1 MKIEMIL
8 LCLFFSLYTYK
19 KENIHFS
26 DSKENNLAKKQIL
39 DTVISTKKDSL
50 LEQDLLYL
58 KNVAY
63 CLCVSNINIKILK
76 THPNKYKIFRDN
88 SAIAYASM
96 ANVLDYELFLRNKS
110 LNNMIENWN
119 KKLYQAK
126 PPEEES
132 NNDIFLI
139 QMQCL
144 NFYNSDELNSYIDSI
159 RVQYYK

>member
-1 MKIEMIL
+1 MIL

-26 DSKENNLAKKQIL
+26 DSKEDNLAKKQIL

-76 THPNKYKIFRDN
+76 THPNKYKIFRDD

-96 ANVLDYELFLRNKS
+96 ANILDYELFLRNKS
-110 LNNMIENWN
+110 LNNMIEIGIKNYIRQN
-119 KKLYQAK
+119 LQKK
-126 PPEEES
+126 S
-132 NNDIFLI
+132 LI
-139 QMQCL
+139 MT
-144 NFYNSDELNSYIDSI
+144 FF
-159 RVQYYK
+159 